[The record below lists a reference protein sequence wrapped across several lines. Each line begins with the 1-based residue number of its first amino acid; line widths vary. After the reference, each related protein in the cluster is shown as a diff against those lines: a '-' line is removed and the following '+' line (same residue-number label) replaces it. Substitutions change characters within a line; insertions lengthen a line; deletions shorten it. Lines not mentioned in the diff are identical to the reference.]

1 MTLRTQ
7 RVGNLLR
14 NSLGDVLLRG
24 LADPRFDAMTATI
37 TRVEVTEDLLTAKVF
52 LSIRGDQKHVNQ
64 TLAALRNAK
73 GYLQSRM
80 IRGIRL
86 KHTPRLQFEIDEQHK
101 KTMETLAILS
111 DVSRELR
118 EADEKRQAEQDSTQT
133 EPQSPEDPS

>member
-1 MTLRTQ
+1 MTRRME

-24 LADPRFDAMTATI
+24 LADPRFDPVTTTI

-52 LSIRGDQKHVNQ
+52 LSIRGDKKHVNQ
-64 TLAALRNAK
+64 TLSALRNAK
-73 GYLQSRM
+73 GHLQSRM

-86 KHTPRLQFEIDEQHK
+86 KHTPRLEFAIDEQHQ
-101 KTMETLAILS
+101 KTMDTLAILS

-118 EADEKRQAEQDSTQT
+118 DLDERRQSQTDS
-133 EPQSPEDPS
+133 PLPEDPS